1 MVFNMARISSNSSYI
16 AKGGLLTAIGVILVY
31 LSGIVPLNKTY
42 LLTLSSFLIPLTV
55 IITNEKIAFITYI
68 STALLS
74 FLICGLKGTVLSYV
88 VFFGLYGLV
97 KYYIEKI
104 KKLPIEIILKL
115 LFFNLCLLI
124 LFLLYSLF
132 FPELLKIKFNLYLII
147 AGIQII
153 FLIYDYLLTLFIE
166 YINKYILKALK

>member
-1 MVFNMARISSNSSYI
+1 MARISSNSSYI
-16 AKGGLLTAIGVILVY
+16 AKGSLLTAIGVILVY

-42 LLTLSSFLIPLTV
+42 LLTLSSFIIPLTV
-55 IITNEKIAFITYI
+55 IITNEKIAFINYI

-74 FLICGLKGTVLSYV
+74 FLICGLKGAVLSYV

-153 FLIYDYLLTLFIE
+153 FLIYDYLLTLFIN
-166 YINKYILKALK
+166 YINKYMLKALK

>member
-1 MVFNMARISSNSSYI
+1 MARISSNSTYI
-16 AKGGLLTAIGVILVY
+16 AKGGLLTAISVILVY

-42 LLTLSSFLIPLTV
+42 LLTLSSFVIPLAV

-74 FLICGLKGTVLSYV
+74 FLICGFKGTVLSYMI
-88 VFFGLYGLV
+88 FFGLYGLV
-97 KYYIEKI
+97 KYYIEKT
-104 KKLPIEIILKL
+104 KKLPVEIILKL

-147 AGIQII
+147 VGIQVI
-153 FLIYDYLLTLFIE
+153 FLIYDYLLTLFIN